1 MSPAF
6 HRPAAVGVA
15 LVLAAGPAGDGRA
28 ALVADLS
35 NKEIAITTGFA
46 GTELL
51 LFGATDG
58 AGDVVVVVRGPKRR
72 EIVRRKERIAGIWV
86 NGESVTFDDVPAY
99 YRVASTRPLGALAAD
114 RTLRERRIGIA
125 ALEFQAVAA
134 SPQVKIEEFREAL
147 VRNKRAER
155 LYDDAPSV
163 RFVGERLFRTG
174 VFFPAS
180 VPTGVYSV
188 DVHQFRGGQLVGT
201 ETSLLTV
208 RKVGVGADIFEFAH
222 DRAALYGL
230 IAILAALLS
239 GWLAG
244 ALFRRS

>member
-1 MSPAF
+1 MI
-6 HRPAAVGVA
+6 A
-15 LVLAAGPAGDGRA
+15 LARMAAAGLALFVAASDARA

-58 AGDVVVVVRGPKRR
+58 PGDVVVVVRGPRRR
-72 EIVRRKERIAGIWV
+72 EIVRRKERIAGVWI
-86 NGESVTFDDVPAY
+86 NGESVVFDDVPAY
-99 YRVASTRPLGALAAD
+99 YRVASTRPLSAVAND
-114 RTLRERRIGIA
+114 RTLRDRRIGIG
-125 ALEFQAVAA
+125 ALEFRTIGADARTD
-134 SPQVKIEEFREAL
+134 VKAFREAL
-147 VRNKRAER
+147 ERNKRTER
-155 LYDDAPSV
+155 LYDDSPSV

-180 VPTGVYSV
+180 VPTGTYSI
-188 DVHQFRGGQLVGT
+188 DVHQFRAGQIIGT
-201 ETSLLTV
+201 ESSLLTV
-208 RKVGVGADIFEFAH
+208 RKVGVGADIFDFAH
-222 DRAALYGL
+222 ERAALYGM

-244 ALFRRS
+244 IIFRRS